1 MGPRLGTPSLLEETA
16 DKRLSYVGTFVG
28 RVTVSLSFAGSL
40 KAGADVRAGPGSRV
54 STGGGSFVV
63 TRGISG
69 ATGGASATGSAKRT
83 TGTGVGTGFG
93 WGGYICRTT

>member
-1 MGPRLGTPSLLEETA
+1 MGPRLGTPSLLEDTA

-28 RVTVSLSFAGSL
+28 RVTASLSFAGSL
-40 KAGADVRAGPGSRV
+40 KAGTDVRAGPGSRV

-69 ATGGASATGSAKRT
+69 ATGSAATGSAKRT
-83 TGTGVGTGFG
+83 TGTGAGFG
-93 WGGYICRTT
+93 